1 MLFHGTKTARE
12 HFNNIY
18 PKNTFLEHPSTTG
31 NSKLRKRKNYFQ
43 TERSANLLSDDLMV
57 KVKTIMNGKC
67 AVGAAIYRRIVITIG
82 NRVVKPNNPILLKEN
97 GGSLQPTEDWVRG
110 VLKSMNWVK
119 RKGTAGKKEPLQQFL
134 LKEDV

>member
-43 TERSANLLSDDLMV
+43 TERSANLLSDDLIV
-57 KVKTIMNGKC
+57 KVKTIMRC
-67 AVGAAIYRRIVITIG
+67 WSCYIPPYC
-82 NRVVKPNNPILLKEN
+82 NNHWK
-97 GGSLQPTEDWVRG
+97 
-110 VLKSMNWVK
+110 
-119 RKGTAGKKEPLQQFL
+119 
-134 LKEDV
+134 